1 MSNKLKTLSA
11 VQLETLI
18 GNVIGD
24 YLEEDCQ
31 CTVKNLSTPNIDSE
45 ADIAIADKRT
55 MNFEVE
61 IAYEEE

>member
-24 YLEEDCQ
+24 YLEEECK
-31 CTVKNLSTPNIDSE
+31 CKVTNLDTPNINSE
-45 ADIAIADKRT
+45 EDVAIADKRT
-55 MNFEVE
+55 MTFDVEVS
-61 IAYEEE
+61 YEE

>member
-24 YLEEDCQ
+24 YLEEDCE
-31 CTVKNLSTPNIDSE
+31 CSVKNLSTPNIDAE
-45 ADIAIADKRT
+45 EDIAIADKRT
-55 MNFEVE
+55 MTFDVE
-61 IAYEEE
+61 ISYEE

>member
-24 YLEEDCQ
+24 YLEEDCR
-31 CTVKNLSTPNIDSE
+31 CEITNLSTPNINSE
-45 ADIAIADKRT
+45 EDVALADKRT
-55 MNFEVE
+55 MTFEV
-61 IAYEEE
+61 AVSYEEE